1 MDPLTQQLAAFAT
14 DTTYDDLPQEVIHET
29 KRLLLDS
36 IGCALGATRME
47 RGKICTELAK
57 SLGGTPEATIL
68 GTAGKVSSINAAFA
82 NGELISTLDY
92 DALYGV
98 HTPPFVIPAPL
109 AVAETVSASG
119 KDLILALTLGH
130 EIARRLQMAT
140 PATYSPKESGP
151 EYGKMS
157 FAPVSG
163 HGTSGFGAAIGAGSI
178 LKLNVDKMANAMG
191 IAGYTS
197 PPSTFRK
204 WTDTVPCRMTKYGPP
219 GFTAEVGVRAAL
231 LADRGYY
238 GDTNIFE
245 GEHGYWRFTGF
256 ERWNKD
262 IVVAGL
268 GSTWKCREV
277 NYKKYPCGH

>member
-1 MDPLTQQLAAFAT
+1 MA
-14 DTTYDDLPQEVIHET
+14 
-29 KRLLLDS
+29 
-36 IGCALGATRME
+36 
-47 RGKICTELAK
+47 
-57 SLGGTPEATIL
+57 IL
-68 GTAGKVSSINAAFA
+68 
-82 NGELISTLDY
+82 
-92 DALYGV
+92 
-98 HTPPFVIPAPL
+98 
-109 AVAETVSASG
+109 
-119 KDLILALTLGH
+119 
-130 EIARRLQMAT
+130 
-140 PATYSPKESGP
+140 ATYSPKESGP

-178 LKLNVDKMANAMG
+178 LKLNVEKMANAIG
-191 IAGYTS
+191 IAGYAS

-231 LADRGYY
+231 LADKGYY

-245 GEHGYWRFTGF
+245 GDHGYWRFTGF

-262 IVVAGL
+262 IVVAEL
-268 GSTWKCREV
+268 GRTWKCREV

>member
-1 MDPLTQQLAAFAT
+1 MKAVQLVEIGSPLQAR
-14 DTTYDDLPQEVIHET
+14 E
-29 KRLLLDS
+29 
-36 IGCALGATRME
+36 
-47 RGKICTELAK
+47 
-57 SLGGTPEATIL
+57 
-68 GTAGKVSSINAAFA
+68 
-82 NGELISTLDY
+82 
-92 DALYGV
+92 
-98 HTPPFVIPAPL
+98 IPSPT
-109 AVAETVSASG
+109 VAEDEVLVRVKAAGICHSDVHYRAGVSPAG
-119 KDLILALTLGH
+119 PLPITLGH

-163 HGTSGFGAAIGAGSI
+163 HGTSGFGAAVGAGAI
-178 LKLNVDKMANAMG
+178 LKLSAEKMANAMG
-191 IAGYTS
+191 IAGYVS

-262 IVVAGL
+262 VVVAGL
-268 GSTWKCREV
+268 GST
-277 NYKKYPCGH
+277 

>member
-1 MDPLTQQLAAFAT
+1 MDSLTRQIVSFVT
-14 DTTYDDLPQEVIHET
+14 DTAYEDLPLEVIHET

-36 IGCALGATRME
+36 IGCALGAVRME
-47 RGKICTELAK
+47 RGRICAKLAEN
-57 SLGGTPEATIL
+57 LGGKPEATIL
-68 GTAGKVSSINAAFA
+68 GSRRKVSSINAAFA

-109 AVAETVSASG
+109 AVGETVSASG
-119 KDLILALTLGH
+119 KELILALSLGH

-140 PATYSPKESGP
+140 PATYWPRESGP
-151 EYGKMS
+151 DYGKMN
-157 FAPVSG
+157 FPPVSG
-163 HGTSGFGAAIGAGSI
+163 HGTSGFGATVGAGTI
-178 LKLNVDKMANAMG
+178 LKLKTEKMANALG
-191 IAGYTS
+191 IAGYAS

-231 LADRGYY
+231 LAEQGYY

-245 GEHGYWRFTGF
+245 GDYGYWRFTGF
-256 ERWNKD
+256 EKWNKD
-262 IVVAGL
+262 IVVAEL
-268 GSTWKCREV
+268 GKTWKCLEV